1 MPRWNKRVQGELLPQ
16 STATC
21 TACVPPIPNNQCNA
35 QARRLEG
42 YAYHQHPLL
51 PPIGL
56 PPGALVGDYGPV
68 FAVAT
73 SLSPPELDE
82 LDADEVEWK
91 LANTSGGIDGQ
102 PDDGELDSMF
112 DNASLAESD
121 GWCRE
126 VLCNKRKRATA
137 VSLP

>member
-1 MPRWNKRVQGELLPQ
+1 M
-16 STATC
+16 T
-21 TACVPPIPNNQCNA
+21 NA
-35 QARRLEG
+35 MLRPEG
-42 YAYHQHPLL
+42 CYHQHPLL

-56 PPGALVGDYGPV
+56 PPSALVGDCGPV

-73 SLSPPELDE
+73 SLNPPELDE

-91 LANTSGGIDGQ
+91 LANTGRQPGDGDGQ
-102 PDDGELDSMF
+102 PGDGELDSMF

-126 VLCNKRKRATA
+126 VLCNKRKRPRP
-137 VSLP
+137 VVLP